1 MRPSI
6 LLLCILLAGKSNA
19 QSPWRMQLLDSAGF
33 TPTAMGTVESLVAVA
48 SQPEGS
54 TFFPRTGDLRLRI
67 HPINS
72 LNGAWLNPSASLQFS
87 GEFVANH
94 IVGMPNLAVSRFL
107 IAGGFHDTCYL
118 PNDTLIGFE
127 PLALDPFLMRVNA
140 HTGQPEWV
148 WHRRQAQNN
157 YIHKINYEAGQGTIL
172 ASGLYDDVSGWLAA
186 FNASNGQLLWEKAWT
201 GARTVSDACF
211 DPDFPGAVLFT
222 GTIDD
227 FGHLNNIPTPLTPLP
242 NTGYRTFLARY
253 WPANDSVQFIATT
266 PYITFDF
273 EPSLLVDNP
282 IPLRTSVPWQRY
294 FWSTPSITSSQQYIL
309 YNIGGFWQNDTLQ
322 VQQMHGQFNSEPLG
336 LSALGPVFFY
346 QASHAPHQSHV
357 IQTYRVGSQPDTL
370 FLSTSSEPGKAGAIV
385 SFGSDYYLTVKA
397 TGPIRLKSQW
407 GNSDTTIV
415 VPGASPFSARWIV
428 IHRSFPTVGMPEVQ
442 KLHFT
447 LYPNP
452 VAGQEVFVQFDQ
464 TMGDVTQ
471 WQLHDLQGRH
481 LASGFL
487 AAEENRIQLPALSAG
502 MYLLEVQQGDKRGW
516 SRLVVR

>member
-1 MRPSI
+1 MRFT
-6 LLLCILLAGKSNA
+6 LLLLLASFAASA
-19 QSPWRMQLLDSAGF
+19 QSGWRVQLLDSSGF
-33 TPTAMGTVESLVAVA
+33 APTAMGTVENLVAIA

-67 HPINS
+67 HPVNNLSSTLLAPI
-72 LNGAWLNPSASLQFS
+72 ASVQFP

-94 IVGMPNLAVSRFL
+94 ILGMGNLAVSRFL

-140 HTGQPEWV
+140 QTGQPEWV

-273 EPSLLVDNP
+273 EPSLVVDNAV
-282 IPLRTSVPWQRY
+282 PLRTSTSWQRY
-294 FWSTPSITSSQQYIL
+294 FWSTPSIANGQQYIL
-309 YNIGGFWQNDTLQ
+309 YTIGGFWSNDTLQ
-322 VQQMHGQFNSEPLG
+322 VQQMHGQFAADVQQIG
-336 LSALGPVFFY
+336 AGPVLLY
-346 QASHAPHQSHV
+346 QAPNAPHQSHV
-357 IQTYRVGSQPDTL
+357 IRWLRGSAWPDTL
-370 FLSTSSEPGKAGAIV
+370 FLANSSEPGRVGAV
-385 SFGSDYYLTVKA
+385 GGFGSNYYLTVKA
-397 TGPIRLKSQW
+397 SGAVRLKCEW
-407 GNSDTTIV
+407 GNCDTTFAI
-415 VPGASPFSARWIV
+415 PGASPFTPRWI
-428 IHRSFPTVGMPEVQ
+428 ILHRKINYVGLPEV
-442 KLHFT
+442 KNLPYSV
-447 LYPNP
+447 YPNP
-452 VAGQEVFVQFDQ
+452 VQGRELFIQLAQPTSE
-464 TMGDVTQ
+464 TIL
-471 WQLHDLQGRH
+471 WQLHDLQGRR
-481 LASGFL
+481 LASGSL
-487 AAEENRIQLPALSAG
+487 AADDNRIQLPALATG
-502 MYLLEVQQGDKRGW
+502 MYLLEVQQGEKRGW
-516 SRLVVR
+516 NRVVVK

>member
-1 MRPSI
+1 MRLT
-6 LLLCILLAGKSNA
+6 LLLLLTSFVASA

-33 TPTAMGTVESLVAVA
+33 TPTAMGTVENLVAVA

-127 PLALDPFLMRVNA
+127 PLALDPFLMRINA
-140 HTGQPEWV
+140 YSGQPEWV

-186 FNASNGQLLWEKAWT
+186 FNAMNGQLLWEKAWT

-253 WPANDSVQFIATT
+253 WPANDSVQFIVTT

-273 EPSLLVDNP
+273 EPSFVVDNP
-282 IPLRTSVPWQRY
+282 IILRSPTSSLRY
-294 FWSTPSITSSQQYIL
+294 FWSTPSFGNSQQYIL
-309 YNIGGFWQNDTLQ
+309 HNIGGFWSSDTILH
-322 VQQMHGQFNSEPLG
+322 VQQMHGQFATDVQYP
-336 LSALGPVFFY
+336 SAGPVFFY
-346 QASHAPHQSHV
+346 QPTNAPHQSHV
-357 IQTYRVGSQPDTL
+357 IRWLHRADSL
-370 FLSTSSEPGKAGAIV
+370 FISTSSEAGRVGSV
-385 SFGSDYYLTVKA
+385 SLFGPYYYFTVKA
-397 TGPIRLKSQW
+397 SGPVRFKSPT
-407 GNSDTTIV
+407 GNSDTTIAI
-415 VPGASPFSARWIV
+415 PGASAFTPRWIV
-428 IHRSFPTVGMPEVQ
+428 LHRSIPTVSVPEMTSLPFSV
-442 KLHFT
+442 
-447 LYPNP
+447 YPNP
-452 VAGQEVFVQFDQ
+452 VQGPDLFIQLAQ
-464 TMGDVTQ
+464 TTAEALR
-471 WQLHDLQGRH
+471 WQLHDLQGRR
-481 LASGFL
+481 LASGSM
-487 AAEENRIQLPALSAG
+487 AADDNSIQLPALLTG
-502 MYLLEVQQGDKRGW
+502 VYLLEVQQGEKKGTTR
-516 SRLVVR
+516 VVVK

>member
-1 MRPSI
+1 MRSTLT
-6 LLLCILLAGKSNA
+6 LLLLAFTATA

-33 TPTAMGTVESLVAVA
+33 TPTAMGTVENLIAVA

-67 HPINS
+67 HPVS
-72 LNGAWLNPSASLQFS
+72 SQTSELLASIVNLQFP
-87 GEFVANH
+87 GKFIANH
-94 IVGMPNLAVSRFL
+94 ITGMPNLAVSRFL

-140 HTGQPEWV
+140 YSGQPEWV

-222 GTIDD
+222 GTIDY

-294 FWSTPSITSSQQYIL
+294 FWSTPSITTSQQYIL

-322 VQQMHGQFNSEPLG
+322 VQQMHGQFTSEPFG
-336 LSALGPVFFY
+336 FSAVGPVFFF
-346 QASHAPHQSHV
+346 QATHAPHQSHV
-357 IQTYRVGSQPDTL
+357 IQAHRVGSQPDTL
-370 FLSTSSEPGKAGAIV
+370 FLSTSSEPGKVGTLGGA
-385 SFGSDYYLTVKA
+385 SYYLTAKA
-397 TGPIRLKSQW
+397 TGPVRLKSEW
-407 GNSDTTIV
+407 GNSDTTLI
-415 VPGASPFSARWIV
+415 VPGASPFSPRWIV
-428 IHRSFPTVGMPEVQ
+428 LHRSFPTVGVQ
-442 KLHFT
+442 ENRKLHFT
-447 LYPNP
+447 VYPNP
-452 VAGQEVFVQFDQ
+452 VIGQEVFVQFDQ
-464 TMGDVTQ
+464 STGAAHH
-471 WQLHDLQGRH
+471 WQLHDLQGRR
-481 LASGFL
+481 LASGSL
-487 AAEENRIQLPALSAG
+487 VNDDNRIQLPALAAG
-502 MYLLEVQQGDKRGW
+502 MYLLQVQQSEKLGW
-516 SRLVVR
+516 SRVVVR